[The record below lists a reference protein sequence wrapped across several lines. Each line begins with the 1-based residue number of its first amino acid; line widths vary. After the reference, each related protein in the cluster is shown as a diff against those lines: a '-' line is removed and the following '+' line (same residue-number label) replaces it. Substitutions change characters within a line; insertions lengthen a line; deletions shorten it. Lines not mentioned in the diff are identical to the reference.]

1 MQNELVVRSYADIK
15 PFFEEKAKEGLVVLN
30 NQLIPE
36 IQSAISNLVDKIP
49 DIGNGVAKVAAGA
62 AIIHEIAKA
71 TKTHFEAILTPEMEE
86 ALKKGIGGFEKSHKI
101 KGDFHTMFIWKGGQT
116 ENVTLREIQELP
128 NYSNITMLMNQ
139 MQMQQ
144 TLTSIQNTLLDFA
157 EETNRQLSFLQKAE
171 HDNRILKSELAKQ
184 DFETYLREGKDYK
197 GFMLHSNNDAF
208 LNLRL
213 ELKTKL
219 EELEGVAQDIENK
232 KLSFGMKNL
241 MDKEQEI
248 INQIIETLDNFH
260 VLCNIEMYVAYINS
274 ESDNTKESLQTVQ
287 KKYSDVLVEYLTENR
302 LKLLSGLSTMPKDIW
317 HDSFMPGIEH
327 LKQSNKELLLCKK
340 NVRESITE
348 VE

>member
-1 MQNELVVRSYADIK
+1 MQNEIVVRSYADIK

-36 IQSAISNLVDKIP
+36 IQSAISNLGDKIP
-49 DIGNGVAKVAAGA
+49 DIGNGVAKLAAGA

-71 TKTHFEAILTPEMEE
+71 TKTHFEAILTPEMKE
-86 ALKKGIGGFEKSHKI
+86 ALEKGIGGFEKSHKI
-101 KGDFHTMFIWKGGQT
+101 QGDLHTMFIWKGGRT
-116 ENVTLREIQELP
+116 ENITLREIKELP
-128 NYSNITMLMNQ
+128 NYSNISMLMNQ

-157 EETNRQLSFLQKAE
+157 EETNRQLCFLQKAE
-171 HDNRILKSELAKQ
+171 HDNRVLKSELAKQ

-213 ELKTKL
+213 EIKTKL
-219 EELEGVAQDIENK
+219 EELESIVQDIKNK

-241 MDKEQEI
+241 MVKEQEVM
-248 INQIIETLDNFH
+248 NQIIETLEHFH
-260 VLCNIEMYVAYINS
+260 VLCNIEMYVAYRNS
-274 ESDNTKESLQTVQ
+274 ENDNKESLQTVQ
-287 KKYSDVLVEYLTENR
+287 KKYSDVLVEYFTEDR
-302 LKLLSGLSTMPKDIW
+302 LKLLSGLCTMPKDIW